1 MGPGDTVVEIGP
13 GLGALTFPLSRT
25 GARVVALETDRS
37 LAAALKER
45 LGRKPRERVEIV
57 STDALGFDL
66 SQLGQGLV
74 VVGNL
79 PYQISSPL
87 IFKLIEAGPAIDRA
101 VLTLQKELAQRI
113 ASQPGP
119 KSYGLISVMVQL
131 RAKVET
137 IMDLPPGAFFPV
149 PKVASRT
156 IRLKLNQDPPL
167 PLKDQDRFRLVVR
180 AAFNQRRKTLR
191 QALLKAPLGL
201 TREGLEQMFQKA
213 GIDPATRAEKVSV
226 AGFVS
231 LANAC
236 PALGDINSP
245 AS

>member
-1 MGPGDTVVEIGP
+1 MVEIGP

-25 GARVVALETDRS
+25 GARVVALEADRA

-57 STDALGFDL
+57 SGDALGYDL
-66 SQLGQGLV
+66 SQLGTGLI

-87 IFKLIEAGPAIDRA
+87 IFKLMEAGRIVDRA

-113 ASQPGP
+113 ASGPGP
-119 KSYGLISVMVQL
+119 KTYGLISVMVQL
-131 RAKVET
+131 RAAVET
-137 IMDLPPGAFFPV
+137 LMDLPPGAFFPV
-149 PKVASRT
+149 PKVSSRT
-156 IRLKLNQDPPL
+156 IRLKFNQAPPL
-167 PLKDQDRFRLVVR
+167 PLRDEKGFNLVVR

-201 TREGLEQMFQKA
+201 AREQLESVFEQAGVDPGL
-213 GIDPATRAEKVSV
+213 RAEKIPV
-226 AGFVS
+226 AGFVK
-231 LANAC
+231 LANAYGSLD
-236 PALGDINSP
+236 PARDRVT
-245 AS
+245 